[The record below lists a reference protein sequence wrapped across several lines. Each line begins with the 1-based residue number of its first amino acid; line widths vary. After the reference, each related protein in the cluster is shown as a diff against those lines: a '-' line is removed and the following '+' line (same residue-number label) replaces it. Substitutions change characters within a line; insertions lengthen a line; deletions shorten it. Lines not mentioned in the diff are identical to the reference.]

1 MGLACSTPFAHS
13 RQGSWGAGQ
22 ADARLPSSFGSGS
35 GRQALRYHSIHSF
48 HLPAA
53 MSRRGRGFVQP
64 PHSVSVRSSRCA
76 VGVTGRLACRCRAT
90 IRDRRLLLT
99 GERSGLRGWSFH
111 FGSRTWSNSGLSHV
125 VGAGSISS
133 IVARDSVK
141 VQPCHGGS
149 DGVGRSAVSAPTS
162 HCSRPPTAP
171 PIEARVVLACLACR
185 VAWQAIAVAV
195 GLSRKVVALRAHPIV
210 AQDGGG

>member
-1 MGLACSTPFAHS
+1 MRGHLDARRPRTGGRNDCPVARALCSNGVAGRLGLACSTPFAHS

-76 VGVTGRLACRCRAT
+76 VGVTGRLACPCRAT
-90 IRDRRLLLT
+90 NRDRRPLLT
-99 GERSGLRGWSFH
+99 GDGCRAGWCPFNFS
-111 FGSRTWSNSGLSHV
+111 SRIWFRWV
-125 VGAGSISS
+125 VVSC
-133 IVARDSVK
+133 RRRRFNTMSVES
-141 VQPCHGGS
+141 GS
-149 DGVGRSAVSAPTS
+149 DQV
-162 HCSRPPTAP
+162 
-171 PIEARVVLACLACR
+171 
-185 VAWQAIAVAV
+185 
-195 GLSRKVVALRAHPIV
+195 
-210 AQDGGG
+210 